1 METSP
6 VVALP
11 QTNVTI
17 RPVHSRR
24 DRKRF
29 IDYPYQ
35 LYKTYP
41 FWVPPLRLDTTHTL
55 SPKKNPF
62 FEHGRLQMF
71 LAEDPSG
78 NIVGRIAGIVN
89 GMHLKKYNDG
99 NGFFG
104 FFECEERYETAAALF
119 DAAAAWLCEQRLTGM
134 RGPANPTLNDIAGL
148 LVNGF
153 DRSPAILMPYNPSY
167 YEDYLLQYGFDR
179 AMTMWAYYVHQKFS
193 DMKRLR
199 RGAEIVKRRTPGLK
213 LRTLDMSRFKEEAR
227 VILDI
232 YNEAWSDNWGFV
244 PITDAEFNR
253 LATDLKQIVDPNM
266 VFILEKDGEPV
277 AFSLSLPDINPALK
291 LLPKGRLLPFG
302 LLKLLASTKLGG
314 VHEVRMPLMGARKA
328 YQGRALDV
336 IPVLATMERGPGHGY
351 FGCET
356 SWVLDTNDVLKNL
369 ILSIGATVDK
379 EYALF
384 EKRF

>member
-6 VVALP
+6 AISVSSSP
-11 QTNVTI
+11 ITI
-17 RPVHSRR
+17 RPVRTRR

-29 IDYPYQ
+29 ISYPYH
-35 LYKTYP
+35 LYKDSS
-41 FWVPPLRLDTTHTL
+41 FWVPPLRIDTAHTL

-62 FEHGRLQMF
+62 FEHGSMALF
-71 LAEDPSG
+71 LAEDTSG
-78 NIVGRIAGIVN
+78 TVIGRIAGIVN

-119 DAAAAWLCEQRLTGM
+119 DAAAAWLREQGLTGM

-153 DRSPAILMPYNPSY
+153 DRSPAILMAYNPPY
-167 YEDYLLQYGFDR
+167 YEDYLLRYGFDR
-179 AMTMWAYYVHQKFS
+179 AMTMWAYYVHQKFM

-199 RGAEIVKRRTPGLK
+199 RGGAIVKRRNPGLT
-213 LRTLDMSRFKEEAR
+213 LRNLDMSRFKEEAR
-227 VILDI
+227 VIHDI

-244 PITDAEFNR
+244 PITDAEFDR
-253 LATDLKQIVDPNM
+253 LANDLKQIVDPNM
-266 VFILEKDGEPV
+266 VFILEKEGEPV
-277 AFSLSLPDINPALK
+277 AFSLSLPDINPSLK
-291 LLPKGRLLPFG
+291 LLRKGRLLPFG

-336 IPVLATMERGPGHGY
+336 IPVLATMEQGPEHGY
-351 FGCET
+351 FACET

-369 ILSIGATVDK
+369 ILSIGGTVDK